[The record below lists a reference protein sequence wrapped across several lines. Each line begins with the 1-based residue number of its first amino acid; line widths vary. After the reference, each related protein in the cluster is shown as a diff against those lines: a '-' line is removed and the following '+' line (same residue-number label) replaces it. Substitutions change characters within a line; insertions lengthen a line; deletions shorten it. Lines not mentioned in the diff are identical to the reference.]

1 MLNKTSKMSKVGMIL
16 LLLAAVFTAA
26 SAFVPVWRIDL
37 TAPQYPEGLQLF
49 IGGLSGISR
58 NLDSINDLNH
68 YVGMAK
74 IFPEDFWE
82 FKALPVILFV
92 FAVLFLLSAIAR
104 SKKMTLGSFILFCIF
119 GVLGFVDFYY
129 WTYSYGHNLSPDAPI
144 KVPGMA
150 YQPPV
155 FGYKKLANFE
165 AFSVPDM
172 GGYLLFASGFLI
184 ALAVFYEF
192 GIIDKLFKRKKA

>member
-1 MLNKTSKMSKVGMIL
+1 
-16 LLLAAVFTAA
+16 
-26 SAFVPVWRIDL
+26 
-37 TAPQYPEGLQLF
+37 
-49 IGGLSGISR
+49 
-58 NLDSINDLNH
+58 
-68 YVGMAK
+68 
-74 IFPEDFWE
+74 
-82 FKALPVILFV
+82 
-92 FAVLFLLSAIAR
+92 
-104 SKKMTLGSFILFCIF
+104 
-119 GVLGFVDFYY
+119 VLGFVDFYY